1 MRAFIFL
8 FSIFIIV
15 ASSAQ
20 ILQKPSAYDI
30 AHSPLW
36 AQEMYSDN
44 PNVPKVDSLY
54 FAYYTQNLYVKNY
67 HTQYYKRWKRAI
79 GRYINDAGYIEMP
92 SAEQENALNA
102 DMKNKRLALKYSKS
116 GNWSA
121 TGPFTVYNNQNNTT
135 GEQTNVYC
143 MAQCAAAPAVL
154 YCGTEPGE
162 IFKSADGG
170 NSWIC
175 VSENVAI
182 TSGVGAIAVA
192 NGNPDTVLAGSGNAL
207 YRSTDGGQTWTTVIS
222 ASGLNVMEILI
233 HPVHSHII
241 LVASSNGL
249 LKSTD
254 GGTTFQTVISKPCY
268 DVKSRPGN
276 HAVVYALCGNIAT
289 EMAEFYLSTDTASV
303 FTLQTSGW
311 YSSSDPNRNDGG
323 GRIAVSPANPLR
335 VYAYL
340 IGEAKADDYGFIG
353 VFRSD
358 DGGVSWT
365 LPNGPAGGPYTS
377 GHPNLAYGTTDWTY
391 HQGYYNCAII
401 ADKNDADKILVGGLN
416 CWRSNDGGATFSSV
430 AGYVGGPLNMH
441 VDMQDFRETATDS
454 WITTDGGIYH
464 STDFFQSQ
472 PAVQNNGIRG
482 SEYWG
487 YGQGWNED
495 FSVGGLYH
503 NGVISHFENYGA
515 GNALQL
521 GGAEPASGYA
531 NPGPGRKVMSSE
543 VGGRML
549 PAQIG
554 DAIGSFNVS
563 MFPNESY
570 WAAESGEMEWAP
582 DCYNTVFLG
591 KDNKLFC
598 SYDNGISFSQV
609 NAFGTNTA
617 SRVQHIEISRSNPM
631 VMYVSQRPAS
641 GSTGK
646 IFKTTDGG
654 TTWTQLTIPAGN
666 SSRILLS
673 LSPVNENL
681 LWVAYPSGANGSKV
695 FNTVNGGTTW
705 NNMTTAELNNEEIR
719 SMIYVPNSNESVYL
733 FSYHNVFYRNDSMSM
748 WAVDAAGLP
757 DVVNT
762 QSAKPFYRD
771 GKIRLATYGKGIWE
785 KSFNIQ
791 PAKPV
796 AQIMVDKLSS
806 KPFCSADSFY
816 FDDYSI
822 LNHNGASWSWTFE
835 NGNPA
840 TSMMRN
846 PVVVFPGPGQYE
858 VTLMVTDSSGIS
870 DSDTLTVTVE
880 AYVAETAIQEGF
892 ENGFLPYNWMT
903 NAGSTGGNWTLTSR
917 AGAYGNSAH
926 SAMFDNF
933 NFDSQGDWS
942 DIYAG
947 WNLSSLTQ
955 DYLTFDVAYSR
966 YGGQYSDTLEVRV
979 STDCGLTWNLLYRK
993 GGDSLATAPSITD
1006 SVFVPEVSQWRT
1018 DSIDISAFS
1027 GESNVIVAFRNIG
1040 HWGQGMYIDNIML
1053 NGSTG
1058 IGLHP
1063 STNPVS
1069 LYPNPVGAGSQL
1081 YISGETGTTYTFSI
1095 FNAEGK
1101 QIMLTQVAAGQ
1112 SVSTAGLAPGNYF
1125 YRVFSDQCMQNGTL
1139 MVVPQR

>member
-1 MRAFIFL
+1 MRVFIFL
-8 FSIFIIV
+8 ITIFIV
-15 ASSAQ
+15 FATQAQ

-54 FAYYTQNLYVKNY
+54 HAYYTQNLYVKNY
-67 HTQYYKRWKRAI
+67 HTQYYKRWKRSV
-79 GRYINDAGYIEMP
+79 GRYINDAGYVEMP

-102 DMKNKRLALKYSKS
+102 DMNNKRLALKNSRS
-116 GNWSA
+116 ADWSPI
-121 TGPFTVYNNQNNTT
+121 GPYAVYDNQNNAISQ
-135 GEQTNVYC
+135 QTNVYC
-143 MAQCAAAPAVL
+143 LAQCETVPAVL
-154 YCGTEPGE
+154 YSGTEPGE

-170 NSWIC
+170 LSWTC
-175 VSENVAI
+175 VSENVTI

-207 YRSTDGGQTWTTVIS
+207 YRSTDGGQTWTTLIS

-233 HPVHSHII
+233 HPANSQII
-241 LVASSNGL
+241 LVASWSGL

-268 DVKSRPGN
+268 DVKMRPGN
-276 HAVVYALCGNIAT
+276 NAVVYALCGNSAT
-289 EMAEFYLSTDTASV
+289 KMAEFYLSTDTASV

-311 YSSSDPNRNDGG
+311 YSSSDQDRNDGG
-323 GRIAVSPANPLR
+323 GRIAVSPADPLR

-340 IGEAKADDYGFIG
+340 IGEAKANDYGFIG
-353 VFRSD
+353 VFRSN

-377 GHPNLAYGTTDWTY
+377 AHPNLAYGTTDWTY

-401 ADKNDADKILVGGLN
+401 ADKNDANKILIGGLN

-464 STDFFQSQ
+464 SSDFFQTQ
-472 PAVQNNGIRG
+472 PLVKNNGIRG

-503 NGVISHFENYGA
+503 NGVISHFENYGS

-549 PAQIG
+549 PDQIG
-554 DAIGSFNVS
+554 DAISSFSVS

-570 WAAESGEMEWAP
+570 WAAESSEMEWAP
-582 DCYNTVFLG
+582 YCYNTLYLG
-591 KDNKLFC
+591 RENKLYR
-598 SYDNGISFSQV
+598 SDDNGISFSQV
-609 NAFGTNTA
+609 YAFGTNTA
-617 SRVQHIEISRSNPM
+617 SRVQHIEIFRSNPQ

-654 TTWTQLTIPAGN
+654 ITWTQLTIPAGN

-681 LWVAYPSGANGSKV
+681 LWIAYPSGANGSKV
-695 FNTVNGGTTW
+695 FFTENGGASW
-705 NNMTTAELNNEEIR
+705 NNVTTSELDNEEIR
-719 SMIYVPNSNESVYL
+719 AIIYVPNANESVYL
-733 FSYHNVFYRNDSMSM
+733 FTYYNVFYWNDSMGL
-748 WAVDAAGLP
+748 WAADAAGLP
-757 DVVNT
+757 GVVNT

-771 GKIRLATYGKGIWE
+771 GKIRLATYGKGVWE
-785 KSFNIQ
+785 KSFEIQ
-791 PAKPV
+791 PVKPV
-796 AQIMVDKLSS
+796 AQITVDKLTS
-806 KPFCSADSFY
+806 KPFCAADSFY

-822 LNHNGASWSWTFE
+822 LNHAGASWSWTFE

-840 TSMMRN
+840 TSSLRN
-846 PVVVFPGPGQYE
+846 PVVAFPGPGQYQ
-858 VTLMVTDSSGIS
+858 VTLMVTDSSGSS
-870 DSDTLTVTVE
+870 DSDTLTVAVE
-880 AYVAETAIQEGF
+880 EYVAETTMQENF

-917 AGAYGNSAH
+917 AGGYGTSVH
-926 SAMFDNF
+926 SAMFDNY
-933 NFDSQGDWS
+933 NFDAQGDWS

-947 WNLSSLTQ
+947 WNLSSMNQ
-955 DYLTFDVAYSR
+955 DFLTFDVAYSR
-966 YGGQYSDTLEVRV
+966 YGGQYSDTLEVRA
-979 STDCGLTWNLLYRK
+979 SADCGLTWDLLYRK
-993 GGDSLATAPSITD
+993 GGDDLATVPSITD
-1006 SVFVPEVSQWRT
+1006 SLFVPGASQWRT
-1018 DSIDISAFS
+1018 DSVDMSAFE
-1027 GESNVIVAFRNIG
+1027 GQANVIIAFRNIG
-1040 HWGQGMYIDNIML
+1040 HWGQGMYLDNIML
-1053 NGSTG
+1053 NNLTG
-1058 IGLHP
+1058 IEVQP
-1063 STNPVS
+1063 ATNQIF
-1069 LYPNPVGAGSQL
+1069 LYPNPVGSGSEI
-1081 YISGETGTTYTFSI
+1081 YISGQSGTSYTLSI
-1095 FNAEGK
+1095 FNADGK
-1101 QIMLTQVAAGQ
+1101 QVMLAVVAAGQ

-1125 YRVFSDQCMQNGTL
+1125 YKIFSDQYMRNGNL
-1139 MVVPQR
+1139 IVVPQR